1 MNLKLVK
8 PDLPYFEQFNEMMR
22 EWNDSN
28 TQITPWFLNEPFCS
42 LEEFADFVQMLD
54 NCENANLDSKYC
66 STSSY
71 FV

>member
-28 TQITPWFLNEPFCS
+28 TQIAPWFLNEPFAV
-42 LEEFADFVQMLD
+42 LK
-54 NCENANLDSKYC
+54 NLLILFRCLIIVKMRI
-66 STSSY
+66 
-71 FV
+71 